1 MNPFYFGNA
10 REPLFGVYSPPVSAG
25 SRENAVLICPP
36 LGREYIRTHWA
47 LRRVADQLAGTNT
60 HVLRFDYFGT
70 GDSAGESQQGDVT
83 RWREDIRAAAEELVE
98 LSGVRKPAVLGL
110 RAGAALAATTVGL
123 ETTSFVLWDPI
134 LSGQEYLYQLQD
146 LHQRKLDTYNR
157 NRRRPVKDTPE
168 ELLGFQISPAMR
180 ASIEQLDVT
189 NEFSIKADRIGVFH
203 SSAANGSESLLATL
217 EKDHSEFSAEV
228 IEDAGEWDQVTRVGD
243 AFLPGP
249 ILSAVVNALKGK

>member
-1 MNPFYFGNA
+1 MNPFFFGNA
-10 REPLFGVYSPPVSAG
+10 REPLFGVYSPPASAG

-36 LGREYIRTHWA
+36 LGREYIRSHWA

-83 RWREDIRAAAEELVE
+83 RWRDDIRAAAEELVE

-134 LSGQEYLYQLQD
+134 LSGQEYLCQLQD
-146 LHQRKLDTYNR
+146 LHQCKLETYNR
-157 NRRRPVKDTPE
+157 NRRRSVLETPE
-168 ELLGFQISPAMR
+168 ELLGFPMSPAMR
-180 ASIEQLDVT
+180 ESIEQLDVP
-189 NEFSIKADRIGVFH
+189 NEFSIKADRIRVFH
-203 SSAANGSESLLATL
+203 SSEANGSERLLAAL
-217 EKDHSEFSAEV
+217 EKEHREFSAEV
-228 IEDAGEWDQVTRVGD
+228 IEDAGEWDQVARVGD

-249 ILSAVVNALKGK
+249 ILSAVVNALKG